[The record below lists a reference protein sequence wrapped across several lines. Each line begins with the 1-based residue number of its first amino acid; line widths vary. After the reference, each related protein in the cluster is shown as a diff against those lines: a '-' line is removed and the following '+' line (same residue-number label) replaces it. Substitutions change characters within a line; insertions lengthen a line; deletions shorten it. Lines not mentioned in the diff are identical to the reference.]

1 MDEVVDEV
9 IVSLLVYLDIKMLNV
24 GTGREKVK

>member
-9 IVSLLVYLDIKMLNV
+9 VVSLFVYLDIIMLNV